1 MNRFGGNRYAAAKY
15 QAQAQQ
21 QAPSGLASLLG
32 FGGGQDLQS
41 SQSQLYGSY
50 SSGYGG
56 GSPGGSCFSIDICPD
71 LILAAIAAAAAAA
84 AFGLYI
90 AITQAGRRKKRSDG
104 SVDESFLD
112 SFVRS
117 WAPQFVGVSNLFH
130 LGLEEFEE
138 KIDKIA
144 EGEDDGENSWISKIY
159 NQFSFFNDGQNSL
172 EENDMDGLE
181 PPILDETWGLGLRNA
196 AKDITANTTL
206 EEPVEILDL
215 KLEDK
220 MENTKTKRE
229 AVDENE
235 EEANEEDTEEK
246 CRVDMWRCLSKVIEG
261 GLHYMDKP
269 EGLMGLAKKT
279 MFKVAFHGGFNN
291 VWNGVMTIPE
301 ARQIKHCMTE
311 HTECVSYEILRREA
325 QQTMD
330 PNDPMLDMY
339 ERQRAEKKANK
350 VEKEEVENKKRKK
363 KERLIVNPEFVEALD
378 SGDGS
383 VQYDED
389 YDRQNEV

>member
-1 MNRFGGNRYAAAKY
+1 LDGEDVDWGEVLVEDL
-15 QAQAQQ
+15 
-21 QAPSGLASLLG
+21 PSLV
-32 FGGGQDLQS
+32 
-41 SQSQLYGSY
+41 
-50 SSGYGG
+50 
-56 GSPGGSCFSIDICPD
+56 
-71 LILAAIAAAAAAA
+71 AI
-84 AFGLYI
+84 
-90 AITQAGRRKKRSDG
+90 
-104 SVDESFLD
+104 
-112 SFVRS
+112 
-117 WAPQFVGVSNLFH
+117 
-130 LGLEEFEE
+130 GLEEFEE

-159 NQFSFFNDGQNSL
+159 NQFSFFNDGENSL

-181 PPILDETWGLGLRNA
+181 PPLLDETWGLGVRTA
-196 AKDITANTTL
+196 GKDLTANTTV

-215 KLEDK
+215 NLKAEAAV
-220 MENTKTKRE
+220 TKTKRE
-229 AVDENE
+229 AIE
-235 EEANEEDTEEK
+235 EEEEGTEDETEEK

-330 PNDPMLDMY
+330 PNDPMLSMY
-339 ERQRAEKKANK
+339 ERKQAEKKGEN
-350 VEKEEVENKKRKK
+350 VEKEVETKKRK
-363 KERLIVNPEFVEALD
+363 KERLIVNPEFVEGMD
-378 SGDGS
+378 TGDGS

>member
-229 AVDENE
+229 AVDEND

-325 QQTMD
+325 QQTLD

-350 VEKEEVENKKRKK
+350 VEEVENKKRKK

>member
-1 MNRFGGNRYAAAKY
+1 MKNTIY
-15 QAQAQQ
+15 
-21 QAPSGLASLLG
+21 
-32 FGGGQDLQS
+32 
-41 SQSQLYGSY
+41 
-50 SSGYGG
+50 
-56 GSPGGSCFSIDICPD
+56 
-71 LILAAIAAAAAAA
+71 
-84 AFGLYI
+84 
-90 AITQAGRRKKRSDG
+90 T
-104 SVDESFLD
+104 
-112 SFVRS
+112 
-117 WAPQFVGVSNLFH
+117 
-130 LGLEEFEE
+130 GLEEFEE

-181 PPILDETWGLGLRNA
+181 PPILDETWGLGLRNP

-229 AVDENE
+229 AADENDDEE
-235 EEANEEDTEEK
+235 EEANEEDSEEK

-350 VEKEEVENKKRKK
+350 VEKEEVENKRRKK